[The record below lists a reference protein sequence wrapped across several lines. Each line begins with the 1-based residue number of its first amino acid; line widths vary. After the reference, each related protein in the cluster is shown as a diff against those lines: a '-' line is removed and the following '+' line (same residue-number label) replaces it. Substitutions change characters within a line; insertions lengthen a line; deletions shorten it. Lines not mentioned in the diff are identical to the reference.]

1 MFAPSR
7 KNKNRHRPKNAT
19 TRKRSAS
26 KEAMLDQEYEKLHAK
41 IGVLEDFITKS
52 AVKQERTSRMRAGN
66 ILPPPEQWRTGSG
79 NGGKNSVA
87 NRRSRWQK
95 RKEHAQR
102 DRSGLTFLALFVA
115 ACALALWLLK
125 TGF

>member
-1 MFAPSR
+1 MFAASR
-7 KNKNRHRPKNAT
+7 KNNNRPRPKST
-19 TRKRSAS
+19 STRKRSAS

-52 AVKQERTSRMRAGN
+52 AVKQDRTSRMRASN
-66 ILPPPEQWRTGSG
+66 ILPPPEQWRTPANGS
-79 NGGKNSVA
+79 KSSVA

-95 RKEHAQR
+95 RQEHAQR
-102 DRSGLTFLALFVA
+102 DRSGLTFLVLFTA
-115 ACALALWLLK
+115 ACAIALWLLK